1 MTQEIR
7 LFINGNWVATG
18 QKGKVMN
25 KATGEPIAEF
35 FEAGQPEIDAA
46 VAAAQEAFR
55 GKKLSPYSRF
65 EILKR
70 ASEILMDRQSELASI
85 ISQEVGKNI
94 KEAMGEVAR
103 SSQTLLISAE
113 ESKRVMGEI
122 VPVTGSP
129 GNENRRA
136 WTIRVPRG
144 VVCAITPFNFPL
156 NLTCHKIGPAIA
168 AGNTVVYK
176 PASATPIIGARLCE
190 IMTEA
195 GLPAGYLNM
204 VLGPGAVAGDALARD
219 NRIAFYSFT
228 GSSEVGMKLKTT
240 VGLRPISLELGS
252 NSPTIVHSDADL
264 NKAVEACTRFAFANA
279 GQVCISVQ
287 RVYVHR
293 PVYDE
298 FCKRAVSITGTLK
311 VGDPLDPA
319 NDLGCMISE
328 YEAERT
334 MEWINEAVT
343 GGAKVLIGGRR
354 RGPLMEPTI
363 LTNVLPEMK
372 CVCNEIF
379 APVFSIIPYDTI
391 DEAIALANDSRYGLQ
406 AGVFTN
412 SLDIATRC
420 AEELEVGGVIINDVS
435 AFRSDLM
442 PYGGWKESG
451 TGKEGPRYAIE
462 EMTEEKIVVV
472 KIQ

>member
-1 MTQEIR
+1 MAQEIR
-7 LFINGNWVATG
+7 LFINGDWMITG
-18 QKGKVMN
+18 QKEKVLN
-25 KATGEPIAEF
+25 KATGEPVAEF
-35 FEAGQPEIDAA
+35 YIAGPAEIDAA
-46 VAAAQEAFR
+46 VTAALEAFQV
-55 GKKLSPYSRF
+55 KKLSPYSRF

-70 ASEILMDRQSELASI
+70 ASELLMARQSELASV
-85 ISQEVGKNI
+85 ISREVGKNI

-103 SSQTLLISAE
+103 SAQTLLISAE
-113 ESKRVMGEI
+113 ESKRIKGEI
-122 VPVTGSP
+122 VPVAGSP

-136 WTIRVPRG
+136 WTIRAPRG

-176 PASATPIIGARLCE
+176 PASATPISGAKLCE
-190 IMTEA
+190 IMAEA
-195 GLPAGYLNM
+195 GLPAGCLNM
-204 VLGPGAVAGDALARD
+204 VMGPGASVGAALAGD
-219 NRIAFYSFT
+219 NRIAYYSFT
-228 GSSEVGMKLKTT
+228 GSSEVGMKLKAS

-264 NKAVEACTRFAFANA
+264 NEAAEVCVRFAFANA

-298 FCKRAVSITGTLK
+298 FCRRAVSITSALK

-319 NDLGCMISE
+319 NDIGSMISE
-328 YEAERT
+328 NEAARAEA
-334 MEWINEAVT
+334 WINEAVA
-343 GGAKVLIGGRR
+343 GGAGVLIGGHRS
-354 RGPLMEPTI
+354 GPFLEPTI
-363 LTNVLPEMK
+363 LAGVLPEMK

-379 APVFSIIPYDTI
+379 APVFSITAYDTI
-391 DEAIALANDSRYGLQ
+391 DEAIASANNSRYGLQ

-412 SLDIATRC
+412 SLDVAGRC
-420 AEELEVGGVIINDVS
+420 AEELEAGGVIINDVS
-435 AFRSDLM
+435 AFRADLM

-451 TGKEGPRYAIE
+451 TGKEGPLYAIE
-462 EMTEEKIVVV
+462 EMTEEKIVVL
-472 KIQ
+472 KLR

>member
-1 MTQEIR
+1 MGQQVCS
-7 LFINGNWVATG
+7 FINGNWITTK
-18 QKGKVMN
+18 QKGKLIS
-25 KATGEPIAEF
+25 KATGKAMAEF
-35 FEAGQPEIDAA
+35 FLAGPAEVDAA
-46 VAAAQEAFR
+46 VAAALDAFR
-55 GKKLSPYSRF
+55 MKKLSPYSRF
-65 EILKR
+65 EILKK
-70 ASEILMDRQSELASI
+70 ASELLMDKQNELASI

-94 KEAMGEVAR
+94 KEARGEVAR
-103 SSQTLLISAE
+103 ASQTLLISAE
-113 ESKRVMGEI
+113 ESKRIKGEI
-122 VPVTGSP
+122 VPIAGSP

-136 WTIRVPRG
+136 WTIRAPRG

-176 PASATPIIGARLCE
+176 PASATPFIGAKLCE
-190 IMTEA
+190 IMAEA
-195 GLPAGYLNM
+195 GLPAGCLNM
-204 VLGPGAVAGDALARD
+204 VIGPGALVGDALAKD
-219 NRIAFYSFT
+219 NRIAYYSFT
-228 GSSEVGMKLKTT
+228 GSSEVGIKLKTA
-240 VGLRPISLELGS
+240 VGLRPIALELGA

-264 NKAVEACTRFAFANA
+264 NTAVEACTRFAFANA

-298 FCKRAVSITGTLK
+298 FCRRAVSLTETLK

-319 NDLGCMISE
+319 NDLGSMISE
-328 YEAERT
+328 TESTRAE
-334 MEWINEAVT
+334 EWIHEAVA
-343 GGAKVLIGGRR
+343 GGAEILVGGGRR
-354 RGPLMEPTI
+354 GPFLEPTI
-363 LTNVLPEMK
+363 LANVLPDMK

-379 APVFSIIPYDTI
+379 APVFSIIAYDTI

-412 SLDIATRC
+412 SLEIACRC
-420 AEELEVGGVIINDVS
+420 AEELEAGGVIINDVS
-435 AFRSDLM
+435 TFRTDLM

-462 EMTEEKIVVV
+462 EMTEEKLVVI
-472 KIQ
+472 KI

>member
-1 MTQEIR
+1 
-7 LFINGNWVATG
+7 
-18 QKGKVMN
+18 
-25 KATGEPIAEF
+25 
-35 FEAGQPEIDAA
+35 
-46 VAAAQEAFR
+46 
-55 GKKLSPYSRF
+55 
-65 EILKR
+65 
-70 ASEILMDRQSELASI
+70 MDRQSELASI

-287 RVYVHR
+287 RVYVNR

-343 GGAKVLIGGRR
+343 GGAEVLIGGRR
-354 RGPLMEPTI
+354 RGPFMEPTI

-412 SLDIATRC
+412 SLDIASRC

-435 AFRSDLM
+435 AFRTDLM

-462 EMTEEKIVVV
+462 EMTEEKIVVI
-472 KIQ
+472 KIR

>member
-1 MTQEIR
+1 MVKEIR
-7 LFINGNWVATG
+7 LFINGDWTATK
-18 QKGKVMN
+18 QKGKVLD
-25 KATGEPIAEF
+25 KATGKPAAEYSIAGP
-35 FEAGQPEIDAA
+35 AEIEAA
-46 VAAAQEAFR
+46 VAAALEAFR
-55 GKKLSPYSRF
+55 LKKLSPYSRF

-70 ASEILMDRQSELASI
+70 AGEILMERQSELAAV

-94 KEAMGEVAR
+94 KEAMTEVAR

-113 ESKRVMGEI
+113 ESKRIKGEI
-122 VPVTGSP
+122 VPVSGSP

-136 WTIRVPRG
+136 WTMRVPRG

-176 PASATPIIGARLCE
+176 PASATPMIGAKLCE
-190 IMTEA
+190 IMAEA
-195 GLPAGYLNM
+195 GLPAGCLNM
-204 VLGPGAVAGDALARD
+204 VIGPGALVGDVLAGDK
-219 NRIAFYSFT
+219 RIAYYSFT
-228 GSSEVGMKLKTT
+228 GSSAVGKKLKAA
-240 VGLRPISLELGS
+240 VGLRPIALELGS
-252 NSPTIVHSDADL
+252 NSPAIVHSDADL
-264 NKAVEACTRFAFANA
+264 SAAAEACVRFAFANA

-298 FCKRAVSITGTLK
+298 FCRRAVSIAGALK

-319 NDLGCMISE
+319 NDVGPMISE
-328 YEAERT
+328 DEAARAE
-334 MEWINEAVT
+334 EWIKEAASAGAGVLA
-343 GGAKVLIGGRR
+343 GGKR
-354 RGPLMEPTI
+354 RGPFLEPTI
-363 LTNVLPEMK
+363 LANVRPEMK

-379 APVFSIIPYDTI
+379 APVFSIIAYDTI
-391 DEAIALANDSRYGLQ
+391 DEAIASANNSRYGLQ

-412 SLDIATRC
+412 SLDVAGRC
-420 AEELEVGGVIINDVS
+420 AEELEAGGVIINDVPT
-435 AFRSDLM
+435 FRTDLM

-462 EMTEEKIVVV
+462 EMTEEKVIVL
-472 KIQ
+472 KL